1 MFKSRSEKNF
11 SCFLF
16 ATELLSPRVWRLLY
30 CLDDWLRSQKYPHQR
45 KCFFLVLFAFF
56 FFFFAFKLSFF
67 KHIIY
72 CSPLPLS
79 MA

>member
-1 MFKSRSEKNF
+1 MFKSRYEKNF

-16 ATELLSPRVWRLLY
+16 ATELFSPRVWRLLY
-30 CLDDWLRSQKYPHQR
+30 FLDDWPRSQKYPHQR
-45 KCFFLVLFAFF
+45 KCFFWCFFAFF
-56 FFFFAFKLSFF
+56 FFTFELSFF
-67 KHIIY
+67 QHIIY